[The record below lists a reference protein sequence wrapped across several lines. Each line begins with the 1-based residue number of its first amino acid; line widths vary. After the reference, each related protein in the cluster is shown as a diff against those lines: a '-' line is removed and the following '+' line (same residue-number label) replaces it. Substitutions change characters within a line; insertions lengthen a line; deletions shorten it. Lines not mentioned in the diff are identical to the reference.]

1 MRKFV
6 SLLALVAI
14 AVPFGFWGTPAKAAN
29 TTLSTF
35 ATTGMAMDVAVYG
48 NYAYVGESSAG
59 IQIVNISNTSSPTL
73 AGTYSATGANHIFIS
88 GSTLYAA
95 DGISLSI
102 LGLSD
107 PANPSLL
114 GTYSEVGFAPGNVVS
129 DGTYAYVTGIMNSS
143 SFVVKA
149 IDVSTPSA
157 PVLRGTLTVDGA
169 ADIAISGST
178 LYVAYNY
185 KMVTIAGYPTFSIL
199 GTYTNFDTSAGFQG
213 VTVSNNTAY
222 LYDTTTGL
230 VAVNVTDPANPA
242 LHLSTT
248 GRYGSGMVVSGNYG
262 YLAGYFTGGLY
273 VIDLSSSTALTLVNT
288 FSGSGNGFAVALH
301 GTSVVVAANGD
312 AGIRL
317 FDISNPTTT
326 EPGSTPPEPTTG
338 TTPGTTPST
347 DPAAP
352 TITLKGSGVV
362 YLGAGT
368 KYSEPGYTA
377 TDFLGNLLTTS
388 VTVTSKLDI
397 NKVGRYTQT
406 YTVKDSAGKSNVANR
421 YIVVMPTVAKQTVKN
436 GRLTIK
442 VGKKNVTLRPF
453 PKYSGNV
460 VAYKIAVKNIS
471 QFQYLFLNTDA
482 TSAPEIV
489 LYSSAGKLQKRYSLK
504 GISKKGLNYSIVAD
518 PSTLYALIAIAPKT
532 GSLQVTQYGLASN
545 GLKNLG
551 KVIAASGK
559 GTVVFAQLKVY
570 PNAYSLVTLVRGS
583 TAKPKVWLYFPPA
596 GKITQDKSYDTKK
609 LSWNKTSVK
618 LK

>member
-1 MRKFV
+1 MRKFITV
-6 SLLALVAI
+6 LALAAVA
-14 AVPFGFWGTPAKAAN
+14 APFGFWGTQAKAAS
-29 TTLSTF
+29 TTLGTF
-35 ATTGMAMDVAVYG
+35 ATTGMALDVAVSG
-48 NYAYVGESSAG
+48 NYAYIAESSSG
-59 IQIVNISNTSSPTL
+59 IQIVDISNTSSPALVGSYT
-73 AGTYSATGANHIFIS
+73 ASGANHIFIY
-88 GSTLYAA
+88 GSTMYVA
-95 DGISLSI
+95 DGTDLKVLDIST
-102 LGLSD
+102 
-107 PANPSLL
+107 PTVPSLL
-114 GTYSEVGFAPGNVVS
+114 RTYTESGFRAGNVVS
-129 DGTYAYVTGIMNSS
+129 DGTYAYVTGTMNSN

-157 PVLRGTLTVDGA
+157 PVLWRTLTVDGA

-178 LYVAYNY
+178 LYVAYNH

-213 VTVSNNTAY
+213 VTISNNTAY

-230 VAVNVTDPANPA
+230 VAVNVTDPANPT

-262 YLAGYFTGGLY
+262 YLTGYFTGGLY

-288 FSGSGNGFAVALH
+288 LSGSGNGFAAALH
-301 GTSVVVAANGD
+301 GTSVVVVANGD

-326 EPGSTPPEPTTG
+326 EPGSTPPAPTT
-338 TTPGTTPST
+338 GTTPST

-377 TDFLGNLLTTS
+377 TDFLGNSLTTS
-388 VTVTSKLDI
+388 VTITSKLDI
-397 NKVGRYTQT
+397 NKVGRYTLT
-406 YTVKDSAGKSNVANR
+406 YTVKDSAGKSNVTNR
-421 YIVVMPTVAKQTVKN
+421 YIVVIPTVAKQTIKN

-442 VGKKNVTLRPF
+442 VGKKNVTLWPF

-460 VAYKIAVKNIS
+460 VAYKIAVKNTS

-482 TSAPEIV
+482 TSAPELV
-489 LYSSAGKLQKRYSLK
+489 LYSSVGRLQKRYSLK
-504 GISKKGLNYSIVAD
+504 GISTKGLNFSIIAD
-518 PSTLYALIAIAPKT
+518 SSTLYALIAIAPKT
-532 GSLQVTQYGLASN
+532 NSLQVTQYGLATN

-551 KVIAASGK
+551 KVTASSGK
-559 GTVVFAQLKVY
+559 GTVVFAMLKTY
-570 PNAYSLVTLVRGS
+570 PNSYALVTSVRGS
-583 TAKPKVWLYFPPA
+583 LAKPKVWLYFLPA
-596 GKITQDKSYDTKK
+596 NKITQDKSYDTKK
-609 LSWNKTSVK
+609 LSWTKTSIK